1 MVVSSLIYLNFF
13 VFAGWA
19 YGDSLHANVDTSKE
33 VEWVYLKKNCNLCT
47 LSITITYFWKSE
59 KKEKGLLFYV
69 LFYFIYQLSIMQL

>member
-1 MVVSSLIYLNFF
+1 MVVSSLIYLNFS

-47 LSITITYFWKSE
+47 LSITITYF
-59 KKEKGLLFYV
+59 
-69 LFYFIYQLSIMQL
+69 